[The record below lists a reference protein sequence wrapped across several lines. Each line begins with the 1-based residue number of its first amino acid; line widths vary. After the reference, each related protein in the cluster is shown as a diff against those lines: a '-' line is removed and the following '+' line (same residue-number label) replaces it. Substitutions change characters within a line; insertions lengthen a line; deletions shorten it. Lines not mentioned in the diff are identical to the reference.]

1 MDTLKAKEQSV
12 DARLAKGTSIFNRMF
27 VVIMI
32 IAFFNYNSSTMLSI
46 TLPKFANELGASAQ
60 AVGLLSGIFAM
71 CALLMRP
78 FSGQIVDNENK
89 LTMLRLCLTIILV
102 SLFGLTVS
110 TQYWM
115 LLLFRGLNGFAW
127 GVGSTLMMTLASS
140 CFSTAN
146 MATGIGIYGIGQTLA
161 RTVAPMFAFPFANRF
176 GYNNLYYVNVALMS
190 ACLLMTYFLKIEH
203 HPPAKRS
210 YSVKLKDIIYFPAL
224 LPASVI
230 LCNSVTKGSINAF
243 LVIYALDMDLQNI
256 GIYFTIQ
263 AITVFAFRP
272 LVSWLS
278 DRFGTLKVLIPCE
291 LCIIAAMFAIA
302 FTESMFMLLVAS
314 ILMGLALAGEQP
326 ILMAE
331 CVKSAPAAKRGS
343 ASNTSYIGVD
353 IGIFIGSNIA
363 GFLVHYT
370 GYRTMFLSMTLP
382 VVFSTILYFTIM
394 KKRTQHG

>member
-1 MDTLKAKEQSV
+1 MKVKEQSV
-12 DARLAKGTSIFNRMF
+12 EKMLTKDRAIFNKMF
-27 VVIMI
+27 VVIMV

-46 TLPKFANELGASAQ
+46 TLPKYANELGASAQ
-60 AVGLLSGIFAM
+60 AVGLLAGIFAM

-89 LTMLRLCLTIILV
+89 LVMLRVCLSVILV

-110 TQYWM
+110 DKYWM
-115 LLLFRGLNGFAW
+115 LLVFRGLNGFAW

-140 CFSTAN
+140 CFSATN

-176 GYNNLYYVNVALMS
+176 GYNNLYYVNVALMTI
-190 ACLLMTYFLKIEH
+190 CLLLTFFLKIEYK
-203 HPPAKRS
+203 PPQKRK
-210 YSVKLKDIIYFPAL
+210 YSIKLKDIVYFPAI

-230 LCNSVTKGSINAF
+230 LCNSITKGSINAF
-243 LVIYALDMDLQNI
+243 LVIYALDIGIENI

-291 LCIIAAMFAIA
+291 LCIIVAMLVISSAHSILYFI
-302 FTESMFMLLVAS
+302 VAS

-331 CVKSAPAAKRGS
+331 CVKYAPSEKRGS

-353 IGIFIGSNIA
+353 VGVFIGSNIA
-363 GFLVHYT
+363 GFLVAYA
-370 GYRTMFLSMTLP
+370 GYKKMFLGMSIP
-382 VVFSTILYFTIM
+382 VAFATILYYM
-394 KKRTQHG
+394 LVSKRRKHV